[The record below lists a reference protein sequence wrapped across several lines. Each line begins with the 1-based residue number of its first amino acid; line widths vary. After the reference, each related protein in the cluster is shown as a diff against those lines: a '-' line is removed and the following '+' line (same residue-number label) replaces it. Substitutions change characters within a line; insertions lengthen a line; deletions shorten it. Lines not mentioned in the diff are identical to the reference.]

1 MTAHHLLSVED
12 GIAVVTLNRP
22 EALNSLNRALRME
35 LMELFPALDVRKDVK
50 VIVITGAG
58 DKAFCTG
65 ADLKERSAK
74 TTEELVFERHY
85 LTSKSNGL
93 LAGISKPVIAA
104 IKGYC
109 MAGGYEMVLQC
120 DIAIASDNAI
130 FSLPEVSHGFFPGGG
145 ACQRLPRLVGY
156 QMAKE
161 LILTGRRWDA
171 KEAKELGLIN
181 KIVPIDKVMDEA
193 MAMARKIA
201 VASLDRSAA
210 GEARAQPVDGNG
222 PVGGAALRSRSLG
235 RLHALGRVEGEAR
248 RVRAQGEK
256 IVGITLLLQ
265 GNHPHPEHHLVA
277 DVDVVLAHESQL
289 SVVAYAED

>member
-1 MTAHHLLSVED
+1 MPAAPLHLLSVED

-22 EALNSLNRALRME
+22 EALNSINRALRLE
-35 LMELFPALDVRKDVK
+35 LLELYPALDLRKDVK

-65 ADLKERSAK
+65 ADLKERSTR
-74 TTEELVFERHY
+74 TTEEMVYDRHY
-85 LTSKSNGL
+85 LTSKTTSIL
-93 LAGISKPVIAA
+93 SSVSKPVIAA

-130 FSLPEVSHGFFPGGG
+130 FALPEVTHGFFPGGG

-171 KEAKELGLIN
+171 KEAKALGLIN
-181 KIVPIDKVMDEA
+181 KVVPLDKVMDEA

-201 VASLDRSAA
+201 SYPSIGVIQAKRALNQSMETGLTA
-210 GEARAQPVDGNG
+210 GLRFDVEAW
-222 PVGGAALRSRSLG
+222 VGCMHSDEWKERLG
-235 RLHALGRVEGEAR
+235 GF
-248 RVRAQGEK
+248 VRKERK
-256 IVGITLLLQ
+256 
-265 GNHPHPEHHLVA
+265 
-277 DVDVVLAHESQL
+277 S
-289 SVVAYAED
+289 

>member
-1 MTAHHLLSVED
+1 MAAAHHLLTVED

-35 LMELFPALDVRKDVK
+35 LAELFPALDLRKDVK

-74 TTEELVFERHY
+74 TTEEMVHERHY
-85 LTSKSNGL
+85 LTSKTNSL
-93 LAGISKPVIAA
+93 VAGISKPVIAA

-156 QMAKE
+156 QLAKE

-181 KIVPIDKVMDEA
+181 KIVPVDKVMEEA

-201 VASLDRSAA
+201 AHPSVGVLQAKRALNQSMETGLAA
-210 GEARAQPVDGNG
+210 GLRYDLEAW
-222 PVGGAALRSRSLG
+222 VGCMHSDEWKEKLG
-235 RLHALGRVEGEAR
+235 GF
-248 RVRAQGEK
+248 VRKERK
-256 IVGITLLLQ
+256 
-265 GNHPHPEHHLVA
+265 
-277 DVDVVLAHESQL
+277 S
-289 SVVAYAED
+289 

>member
-1 MTAHHLLSVED
+1 MATESLHLLSVED
-12 GIAVVTLNRP
+12 GIALVTLNRP
-22 EALNSLNRALRME
+22 EALNSINRALRLE
-35 LMELFPALDVRKDVK
+35 LLELFPALDLRRDVK

-65 ADLKERSAK
+65 ADLKERSTR
-74 TTEELVFERHY
+74 TTEEMVFDRQY
-85 LTSKSNGL
+85 LTSKSTSVL
-93 LAGISKPVIAA
+93 SSVSKPVIAA

-120 DIAIASDNAI
+120 DISIASDNAI

-181 KIVPIDKVMDEA
+181 KVVPLDKVMDEA
-193 MAMARKIA
+193 MAMAKKIA
-201 VASLDRSAA
+201 SHPSIGVIQAKRALNQSMEVGLMA
-210 GEARAQPVDGNG
+210 GLRFDVEAW
-222 PVGGAALRSRSLG
+222 VGCMHSDEWRDKLG
-235 RLHALGRVEGEAR
+235 GF
-248 RVRAQGEK
+248 VRKERK
-256 IVGITLLLQ
+256 
-265 GNHPHPEHHLVA
+265 
-277 DVDVVLAHESQL
+277 S
-289 SVVAYAED
+289 